1 MTVIL
6 QTYHNGANETKA
18 NSYDQ
23 TISGFPSV
31 KVDSYDTDLGYLSFD
46 GFMAGD
52 TKKHIGR

>member
-1 MTVIL
+1 M
-6 QTYHNGANETKA
+6 AS
-18 NSYDQ
+18 SYDQ
-23 TISGFPSV
+23 TISGFPSF